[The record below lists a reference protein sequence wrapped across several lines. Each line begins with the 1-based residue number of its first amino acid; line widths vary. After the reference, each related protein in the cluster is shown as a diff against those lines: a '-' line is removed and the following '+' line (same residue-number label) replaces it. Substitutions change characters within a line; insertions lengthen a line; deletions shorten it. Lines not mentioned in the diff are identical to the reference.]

1 MTLTAPKEKSVVQR
15 SEWKLRLLII
25 EDNEQYAILLRRML
39 VLSALFQAELE
50 LVGTVTDGIKKLE
63 EDVFDLVLLDLTLPD
78 SKGFRTFS
86 TIFERAGAT
95 PVIVM
100 TALDDQAQAHETVHC
115 GAQDYLVKDA
125 IDPRSLERAVIY
137 AVERGKVQRQL
148 QEANDALERRVAER
162 TQELTLANE
171 ELQKQVRERKRA
183 EELLVITQKQ
193 VIERERLHAL
203 GRMAVGIAH
212 DFNNSLS
219 PILGFSEL
227 LLRSPEN
234 FSDPEKSRRYLE
246 KIHASAQQSAA
257 IVSRLRE
264 FYRFR
269 GDGEMFLPVFIN
281 DLVENVILLTQPRW
295 KGEALAKG
303 IHISIETELGD
314 VPTVSGNE
322 AELREMLTNLLFN
335 AIDSITGEGKI
346 TIRTVRREQCVDVEI
361 CDTGAGMPEE
371 IRAHCF
377 EPFFSTKREHGT
389 GLGLGIVHGI
399 VRRHEGEISMESE
412 LGKGTKVSVA
422 IPMYH
427 EPTPQEQA
435 AAAPGAPGKLR
446 VLVVEDEPLVREVIT
461 MFLSEDAHEIDTAED
476 GLRGL
481 EKFKAGTFDLVLTD
495 RSMPEM
501 NGDQLAVEIKK
512 VQPTVPI
519 ILLTGFG
526 DLISASGEKI
536 EGIDLV
542 VTKPFTMEML
552 RNAILEA
559 GKLIRPKIALEASK

>member
-1 MTLTAPKEKSVVQR
+1 MTTTVPDERPVVKR
-15 SEWKLRLLII
+15 SPWKLKLLII
-25 EDNEQYAILLRRML
+25 EDNEQYAVLVRRML
-39 VLSALFQAELE
+39 ARSVRFTAEFSGAETLAGGLE
-50 LVGTVTDGIKKLE
+50 KLRHE
-63 EDVFDLVLLDLTLPD
+63 AFDLVLLDLTLPD
-78 SKGFRTFS
+78 SHGLHTFS
-86 TIFERAGAT
+86 TIADQAGPT
-95 PVIVM
+95 PIVVM
-100 TALDDQAQAHETVHC
+100 TALDDQAQAQETVQC
-115 GAQDYLVKDA
+115 GAQDYLVKDG

-137 AVERGKVQRQL
+137 AVERGKVQQQL
-148 QEANDALERRVAER
+148 HEANEALEKRVAER
-162 TQELTLANE
+162 TRDLTLANE

-219 PILGFSEL
+219 PILGFAEL

-234 FSDPEKSRRYLE
+234 FSDTEKSRRYVE
-246 KIHASAQQSAA
+246 KIYASAQQSAA

-281 DLVENVILLTQPRW
+281 DLIENVILLTQPRW

-303 IHISIETELGD
+303 IHITIVTELED

-322 AELREMLTNLLFN
+322 AELREMLTNLVFN
-335 AIDSITGEGKI
+335 AIDAITDEGRI
-346 TIRTVRREQCVDVEI
+346 TIRTVQRDQSVYVEI
-361 CDTGAGMPEE
+361 GDTGGGMPEE

-399 VRRHEGEISMESE
+399 VRRHEGEISVESVVGE
-412 LGKGTKVSVA
+412 GTTVNVA
-422 IPMYH
+422 LPVYH
-427 EPTPQEQA
+427 EQTPAEQA
-435 AAAPGAPGKLR
+435 VAKPETPRKFR

-461 MFLSEDAHEIDTAED
+461 MFLSEDSHEIDTAED
-476 GLRGL
+476 GAQGL
-481 EKFKAGTFDLVLTD
+481 EKFKAGAFDLVLTD

-501 NGDQLAVEIKK
+501 NGDQLALEIKK
-512 VQPTVPI
+512 LQPSVPI
-519 ILLTGFG
+519 VLLTGFG

-536 EGIDLV
+536 EGIDMV
-542 VTKPFTMEML
+542 VTKPFTMETL
-552 RNAILEA
+552 RGAIA
-559 GKLIRPKIALEASK
+559 DAARLIQARTPSSAA